1 MRKLSILVALI
12 LCVTIGG
19 VYATW
24 NYPGADVADGHYEVV
39 VELEQVTLGG
49 SSGAYAIDA
58 NFRIGIDQTADG
70 DYSAKLVFHS
80 TDSSDPYIKLTF
92 TPSSLA
98 PDAVKESGLDSEFY
112 LTTTM
117 DMQYDG
123 TEIFKFSNPS
133 NGVFTKN
140 IDWNKE
146 ADGSFTYTYN
156 YAAIQEMIQ
165 LNADFVLDTKAKY
178 DDFAAVLAGNIK
190 LCLTDGTVN
199 SSQG

>member
-24 NYPGADVADGHYEVV
+24 SYPGADVADGHYEVV
-39 VELEQVTLGG
+39 VELEQATLGG
-49 SSGAYAIDA
+49 SSGAYAIEA

-80 TDSSDPYIKLTF
+80 TNSSDPYIKITF

-98 PDAVKESGLDSEFY
+98 PDAVKASGLDSEFY
-112 LTTTM
+112 LTTTTEM
-117 DMQYDG
+117 EYDG
-123 TEIFKFSNPS
+123 KAIFTFDNPS
-133 NGVFTKN
+133 DGVFTKN
-140 IDWNKE
+140 VTWNKE
-146 ADGSFTYTYN
+146 SDGSFTYTYD
-156 YAAIQEMIQ
+156 YATIQEMIK
-165 LNADFVLDTKAKY
+165 LSDDFVLDTKAKY
-178 DDFAAVLAGNIK
+178 DDFSSCLNGNIK